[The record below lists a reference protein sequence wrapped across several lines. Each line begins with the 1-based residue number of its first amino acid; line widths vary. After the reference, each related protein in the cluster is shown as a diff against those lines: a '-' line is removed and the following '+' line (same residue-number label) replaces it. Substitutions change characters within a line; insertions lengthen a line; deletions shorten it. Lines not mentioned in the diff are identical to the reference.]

1 MLFILKLK
9 LNLEAFNLNM
19 KAIEVQFRKGEFSY
33 IENKI
38 VQEETKV
45 APPNQQPE
53 KHRRKQSV
61 LTKD

>member
-1 MLFILKLK
+1 
-9 LNLEAFNLNM
+9 M

-53 KHRRKQSV
+53 KHRRKQSI
-61 LTKD
+61 LTKDWSKSYRSSECYFRKKEV